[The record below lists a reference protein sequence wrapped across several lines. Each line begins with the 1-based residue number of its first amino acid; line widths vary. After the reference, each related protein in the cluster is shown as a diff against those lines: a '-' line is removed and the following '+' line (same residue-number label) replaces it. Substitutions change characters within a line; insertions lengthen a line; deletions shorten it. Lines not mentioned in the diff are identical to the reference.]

1 MNARFELEEM
11 STENRCSVLDKELN
25 IRCIW
30 EKGKFNETQE
40 IITEPGFV
48 ATAIE
53 MAKAMRELGDWIAE
67 NYRELV

>member
-1 MNARFELEEM
+1 
-11 STENRCSVLDKELN
+11 LDKELN

-30 EKGKFNETQE
+30 QKGKFNETQE

-67 NYRELV
+67 NHRELV